1 MDTKR
6 QRYWK
11 DYSKKIVEM
20 TSTKHRQDPI
30 DAFLCL
36 NKALLDLYKVKENNG
51 GQKEFNRYA
60 GYCLRFV
67 VLLDTIAMKGSDCTL
82 DYNMD
87 DPNLFD
93 PLDKSVILNVAT
105 SLSGI
110 ARTFWVQKTVHNR
123 GDPDRYEWESLD
135 YTPAGRPATC
145 WSWPL
150 QGFLGTSNLTPTL
163 PYARW
168 RPNMSIFSMAEDPLP
183 PVATIFVDRSTL
195 LCGLTCCKCLPEG
208 ILYTV

>member
-1 MDTKR
+1 MFQSMDTKR

-135 YTPAGRPATC
+135 YTASRETC
-145 WSWPL
+145 HMLELALTRVLRYIKSN
-150 QGFLGTSNLTPTL
+150 TNLTLREMAAQHVDIFYGRGPT
-163 PYARW
+163 PARGYD
-168 RPNMSIFSMAEDPLP
+168 I
-183 PVATIFVDRSTL
+183 
-195 LCGLTCCKCLPEG
+195 C
-208 ILYTV
+208 